1 MSIKNKIALTSAVVL
16 LTGCMM
22 APSAVIFGD
31 GQDGDVI
38 SNPFGDKFAP
48 TTTAEVPTNSGSNKN
63 NQASNQNSGTTTANA
78 ANSQSNKTTTVS
90 GEAASDSNGVVS
102 SDELIKSVKLS
113 KAKISKAKYLKP
125 GKTKAL
131 IKLKKVNYAT
141 GYQIKYSTSKKF
153 KKKVTKTTT
162 SKKLSKKIKKLKSG
176 KKYFVK
182 ARAYVLTPSGKQ
194 YGKWSKVKTI
204 K

>member
-1 MSIKNKIALTSAVVL
+1 MNIRKKIALTSAVVL
-16 LTGCMM
+16 LSGCMM
-22 APSAVIFGD
+22 APGAVIFGD

-48 TTTAEVPTNSGSNKN
+48 TTTAEVPTNSGNGKES
-63 NQASNQNSGTTTANA
+63 QTTNQNSSTTTANTD
-78 ANSQSNKTTTVS
+78 SNKATTVAV
-90 GEAASDSNGVVS
+90 EAASDSNGVVS

-162 SKKLSKKIKKLKSG
+162 SKKLSKKIKKLKAG